1 MQDKINLLHELTN
14 SLQPVRRAWKRAV
27 SEVIAEHGISMSLAT
42 AVVLVYRNPQGLNQ
56 KLLAEEIG
64 INPGALVR
72 LLDQASQEA
81 LLERREDTVDRRIK
95 NLHILPKGTEIAISI
110 ERAADELRLELMH
123 DVDLAAIE
131 QATQVLRLF
140 EKRSIEFVQQYK
152 SNK

>member
-1 MQDKINLLHELTN
+1 MQEKIALLHELTN

-27 SEVIAEHGISMSLAT
+27 SEVIADYGISMSLAN

-72 LLDQASQEA
+72 LLDQASNEQ
-81 LLERREDTVDRRIK
+81 LLERREDTADRRIK
-95 NLHILPKGTEIAISI
+95 TLHILPKGTEIAVSI
-110 ERAADELRLELMH
+110 ERAADALRLELMN

-140 EKRSIEFVQQYK
+140 EKRANEFVLQSK
-152 SNK
+152 SKK

>member
-110 ERAADELRLELMH
+110 ERAADELRLELMR
-123 DVDLAAIE
+123 DVDLTAIE

>member
-1 MQDKINLLHELTN
+1 MQEKIALLHELTN

-27 SEVIAEHGISMSLAT
+27 SEIIADYGISMSLAS

-72 LLDQASQEA
+72 LLDQASNEQ
-81 LLERREDTVDRRIK
+81 LLERREDTTDRRIK
-95 NLHILPKGTEIAISI
+95 TLHILPKGTEIAVSI
-110 ERAADELRLELMH
+110 ERAADALRLELMN

-140 EKRSIEFVQQYK
+140 EKRANEFVLQSK

>member
-81 LLERREDTVDRRIK
+81 LLERREDTLDRRIK

-110 ERAADELRLELMH
+110 ERAADELRLELMR

>member
-1 MQDKINLLHELTN
+1 MQDKITLLHELTN

>member
-95 NLHILPKGTEIAISI
+95 NLHILPKGIEIAISI
-110 ERAADELRLELMH
+110 ERAADELRLELMR

>member
-81 LLERREDTVDRRIK
+81 LLERREDIVDRRIK

-110 ERAADELRLELMH
+110 ERAADELRLELMR

>member
-81 LLERREDTVDRRIK
+81 FLERREDTVDRRIK

-110 ERAADELRLELMH
+110 ERAADELRLELMR

>member
-81 LLERREDTVDRRIK
+81 LLERREDTMDRRIK

-110 ERAADELRLELMH
+110 ERAADELRLELMR

>member
-1 MQDKINLLHELTN
+1 
-14 SLQPVRRAWKRAV
+14 
-27 SEVIAEHGISMSLAT
+27 MSLAT

-110 ERAADELRLELMH
+110 ERAADELRLELMR

>member
-1 MQDKINLLHELTN
+1 MQEKIALLHELTN

-27 SEVIAEHGISMSLAT
+27 SEIIADYGISMSLAS

-72 LLDQASQEA
+72 LLDQASNEQ
-81 LLERREDTVDRRIK
+81 LLERREDTADRRIK
-95 NLHILPKGTEIAISI
+95 TLHILPKGTEIAVSI
-110 ERAADELRLELMH
+110 ERAADALRLELMN

-140 EKRSIEFVQQYK
+140 EKRANEFVLQSK

>member
-110 ERAADELRLELMH
+110 EHAADELRLELMR

>member
-110 ERAADELRLELMH
+110 ERAADELRLELMR

>member
-1 MQDKINLLHELTN
+1 MQDKITLLHELTN

-110 ERAADELRLELMH
+110 ERAADELRLELMR

>member
-81 LLERREDTVDRRIK
+81 LLERREGTVDRRIK

-110 ERAADELRLELMH
+110 ERAADELRLELMR

>member
-1 MQDKINLLHELTN
+1 MQEKIALLHELTN

-27 SEVIAEHGISMSLAT
+27 SEVIADYGISMSLAS

-72 LLDQASQEA
+72 LLDQASNEQ
-81 LLERREDTVDRRIK
+81 LLERREDTADRRIK
-95 NLHILPKGTEIAISI
+95 TLHILPKGTEIAVSI
-110 ERAADELRLELMH
+110 ERAADALRLELMN

-140 EKRSIEFVQQYK
+140 EKRANEFVLQSK

>member
-56 KLLAEEIG
+56 KLLSEEIG

-110 ERAADELRLELMH
+110 ERAADELRLELMR

>member
-1 MQDKINLLHELTN
+1 MQEKIALLHELTN

-27 SEVIAEHGISMSLAT
+27 SEVIANYGISMSLAS

-72 LLDQASQEA
+72 LLDQASNEQ
-81 LLERREDTVDRRIK
+81 LLERREDTADRRIK
-95 NLHILPKGTEIAISI
+95 TLHILPKGTEIAVSI
-110 ERAADELRLELMH
+110 ERAADALRLELMN

-140 EKRSIEFVQQYK
+140 EKRANEFVLQSK
-152 SNK
+152 SKK